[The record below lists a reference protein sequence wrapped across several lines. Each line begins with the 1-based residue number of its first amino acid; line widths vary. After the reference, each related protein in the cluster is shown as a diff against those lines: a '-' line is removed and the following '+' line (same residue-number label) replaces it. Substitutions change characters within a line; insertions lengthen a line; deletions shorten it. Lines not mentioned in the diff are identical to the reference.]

1 MTEGAFPS
9 DPIVDAPLSVADPEP
24 EDTAKDFPPDPIVD
38 APPTAPLGAGRVPP
52 YRAGQE
58 PPVIPERQW
67 SFAGTALPD
76 TEAYR
81 MGETIHPLSR
91 AVLQNFDLTSDIDS
105 NRAAIEQI
113 VAKTYPGLNREI
125 LSGYPDDRLR
135 SILETPKLRRALA
148 LDSATRE
155 RLAKNAEEA
164 AILRNEIPLM
174 MAAEG
179 AIATYTRMMLSAE
192 DRTPEAMVKRRRDVG
207 TVEALVEA
215 PIRSSVQAFWG
226 IYGEAESSRL
236 ANQATYAGR
245 PSDAFVNA
253 YKEWSLLGDE
263 QLGLAAPLGV
273 AEVIGKLQA
282 GASAAFD
289 AAVTDPEDAAELS
302 RRSVEVFNLATEKII
317 EASKNYPLPK
327 DVQALIAGLPK
338 VDGLFEQTQT
348 IAYLSANPVA
358 TAKWAAITGAESFPG
373 IAAGGAATLLGQ
385 PTLGL
390 TLMTMFN
397 ATRELAAITD
407 PELIKSIFEK
417 TGIDLGT
424 SAGRAE
430 YARKATPAALAA
442 RQESKRFRSSRAT
455 VISALSLSGI
465 GIASSLKRTRSMTLN
480 VSRAT
485 GVNVLAE
492 SLGEL
497 FAGRI
502 ATGEFNYQEALLE
515 GILGSGPLMTTLQLG
530 VAGRADVLKR
540 AEATKLEEWLRGNEE
555 VRGIIA
561 GIPVEKLDTAA
572 SVLADKMAAE
582 GNPDVFLSAENLLRF
597 DQDGDAIGTLGFT
610 REEVEQAAA
619 EGQDVQIDAQTFIR
633 HILGKDGFDSLI
645 RHTTFEEGALTPDE
659 AERSVEE
666 AINIE
671 AALNEKIDSMLGPE
685 LTKPVLDKLVED
697 ASAIRSSVAE
707 QLKATGRY
715 DADKSDAFALLTASQ
730 FTARAVRIAR
740 ETGQPVD
747 AAALFEAEN
756 LQIVGGQPAA
766 TAPTREAAPEGQI
779 AVFDSEG
786 NQQNLEVVARSE
798 AGGVI
803 VRLPSGEEVLLG
815 SKLEVSDPLSSDFVV
830 EGLPNAPRV
839 SDLSD
844 PELAYLEANRLERIA
859 AFEAAGETGQ
869 GGYEQ
874 AKRDLTAARS
884 ELGRRRQQPSSDD
897 NILEQGRIRS
907 VWDTIRG
914 KDSSSSVVTLR
925 HGGPPLEGG
934 KLDLEFT
941 GRANDPTSTSPR
953 ETTGVYFSTEGGTQ
967 ATQFSSTRRGSRV
980 RRLYEARLPAESL
993 SGVVDF
999 MSRVSDL
1006 SPEMQQTL
1014 ADLAAEAGIEI
1025 GRGEIAGNLIALI
1038 RSELENGTERLV
1050 DAGISGHET
1059 KSIKEMV
1066 IWDQALLDSAELF
1079 DVTEGDPIQLRQDAV
1094 ELFDTPLPVT
1104 PTGGKKGTTVLVK
1117 DIAAA
1122 FNDDHQTKFGRQLF
1136 PEESAEDYALVKE
1149 MAVDELR
1156 MALATENNGLGW
1168 YAKDV
1173 QDALEMT
1180 SRLYPTLLTEDGHR
1194 EYFLF
1199 MAGIFSNGTNP
1210 TQAWEMAA
1218 GAYDLFLADPNN
1230 VIPVE
1235 RLNADGSPVAMTTF
1249 KSKKTGEKITKPA
1262 GWGVRGATNNQQL
1275 AVLKYIVEQEGSL
1288 RAGVDWFLQEHP
1300 RAEINRVMIE
1310 SGGFKAGRYK
1320 TVAEKEGDPARG
1332 TDILGPKLGNYTASL
1347 LGIEVT
1353 DEDTTIDKWYTRTY
1367 RRWTGRLFE
1376 APLSDEGVADM
1387 PNPAGG
1393 GIERNTI
1400 FRLTGELSREF
1411 DIGPEDVQ
1419 AVLWFFEKRLWA
1431 NHGATLDEG
1440 TNSNGAEALLKKR
1453 GVDVNEG
1460 SLGEGSSNS
1469 GAAAAAGNTPLS
1481 EPSDPLTL
1489 NQDADSSTSLSGM
1502 YNPVVRAVDA
1512 LPLPEWKVEVTP
1524 QFTPAIAE
1532 EAASL
1537 ENEQRL
1543 QTIEEDGAF
1552 YGDVMEWF
1560 KTPAGLRLSAL
1571 YELKFQDDMGY
1582 TDKAARDNATADGA
1596 AIWKKLSST
1605 DFGAGVNRKGA
1616 LKWTAIEEFL
1626 TAVPGQKFSKPAV
1639 LSFLSKNGLVV
1650 EEVIADTEAREG
1662 ALDWDTNI
1670 LDADDALV
1678 YDEIETRAQEMVDEF
1693 NPSADDYV
1701 SVRLLDIINNSNSG
1715 VGQEAIADIVALH
1728 VAESGPRPAKEN
1740 QNLDLFEDADLN
1752 LSRLQG
1758 EWNAKLN
1765 NLFVENLYT
1774 DELVADA
1781 ARTAAMQDYAE
1792 SPYILSTVTLPN
1804 GYEVEISGG
1813 DDVGYSDDTYGSMA
1827 FNLLDAQQQV
1837 LVSAVEAGLFRDE
1850 DDPTTTRHEGYT
1862 EGTHTNYIERKLSL
1876 PDIEGDFFREDHF
1889 GDERNIVAFT
1899 RESDRVLDGKRVKS
1913 LDELQ
1918 SDWHQKGRQVGYAT
1932 GEEGLNLASTD
1943 NVVQAAA
1950 AFEALPPMSK
1960 EAVSAFIEDVTETD
1974 ATPLPQTETDA
1985 TPLLQYETKVIFEVV
2000 SGQAFQLDRLTGP
2013 DTVATPSVDNL
2024 LIPVSEFLS
2033 ELQSLLK
2040 KDARLQPFF
2049 DRIEEGAKQY
2059 KQARAELMG
2068 VPAAPFDEDAW
2079 IALGVKRALLDAARG
2094 GYEGFMF
2101 PSSRVLS
2108 ARYSDRARKMYE
2120 IQYDQKMPSIIK
2132 KLTGETPRAVDFEGR
2147 GYYTIDF
2154 TPELIAEI
2162 NDTGFSMFQDETEG
2176 GAAGPRGGFTPSD
2189 LITDQ
2194 DGKPVNLLQIFEK
2207 ADPTSFLHESGHFW
2221 LEQLKA
2227 DALAVGGGFQQDFKT
2242 VTDWWASR
2250 PLELREEAVRRAKK
2264 KKDKDSVAALQQ
2276 MTEAQVSAYARSGD
2290 LRGEGPSRYLSVAMH
2305 EQFARGVENY
2315 FATARAPSLA
2325 LGSIFSQFK
2334 VWVGSVYNRF
2344 MKLDVQFSPEV
2355 TGVVDRMLASDEEI
2369 TVVEGQYN
2377 MAPLLQTAEQ
2387 AGMTPTQFAAYQ
2399 KGVAEAGEARRAKQ
2413 LSKANRDH
2421 RRTLTKWWEESED
2434 AMRPEVEQEVAALPV
2449 YRLMYAITELG
2460 LADGSVLPD
2469 GEAVPRMDK
2478 AALAEVLEIE
2488 GYALADMPRVGS
2500 KTLYM
2505 EGGEAPAIVAA
2516 AFGYEDVVS
2525 MIAELTAVAPYAD
2538 AVAAAVKARME
2549 DRYGTFDSMYEAV
2562 DSAHI
2567 DKTAQ
2572 VLAAELQALRT
2583 TEPAF
2588 KQKFVRQYAR
2598 ERLLDA
2604 TTGEIRPFKYIQ
2616 AEKKH
2621 ADLAGAALKRGDRTE
2636 AYKHQFHRLVNHYM
2650 STEALKAQRD
2660 VDKKRTYM
2668 EGFSK
2673 RNKKFPS
2680 IEAEYVDVIKS
2691 ILKSVNFKTGAA
2703 GKAERTVEI
2712 AALEAFIETRQEQ
2725 DGALL
2730 TVPDFL
2736 LDPETNPNNNIRGM
2750 SYRRFLQL
2758 HEVIKR
2764 YDTQGRNAKRAR
2776 KGEDAVELSRLTA
2789 ELLTTLAARKDS
2801 LVSRFR
2807 SKSAS
2812 EENITGW
2819 KGLSFLAAVDGQLL
2833 KIEALLEAMDGSV
2846 LGPWH
2851 QSLYEPFSEA
2861 AAQSQELQLVVS
2873 DMIGSLVASLPR
2885 SVKKNFGKG
2894 ISPSLLGGLGK
2905 PGMRITRGNLV
2916 MLALN
2921 AGNEGNLD
2929 KVIRGLGGDV
2939 DTKVTGAGW
2948 NINEDILNTAF
2959 EQLTEE
2965 EWSLIRTVWA
2975 HAEKLWPTVDAIYR
2989 KEHGLSPDRV
2999 EPRTITTKFGD
3010 ITGGYFPLMY
3020 DKTVAGAS
3028 ADAEQKDALQLMQA
3042 QAGRASVNSSMTKAR
3057 TGYAAPVT
3065 LNINKLAS
3073 SFRNTIH
3080 FITHYEAVQNANK
3093 ILNQPEIKAAIEI
3106 KVGSAYYR
3114 ELRAWLAALA
3124 VNSNDTTDL
3133 GAVGEFFNQIYTNTT
3148 VAILGASYTTLGM
3161 QTLGIIN
3168 GQDRILAD
3176 AGYTPKN
3183 TALLQK
3189 DMAYGAMKAL
3199 DGQHARWIMEAS
3211 GEMRFRRD
3219 NIDQNVDEALRSL
3232 KGKTS
3237 VLPAVQRT
3245 AMQAIAQVQFYSVD
3259 MPVWTA
3265 AYNTSLRSHPNDTPR
3280 AVKYA
3285 DRVIRLS
3292 QSAGA
3297 LKDLSPIQRKAY
3309 LKPFLM
3315 FYTWFAAWYATQRGL
3330 GAEFGANITKRPA
3343 AAVARAATRMFVL
3356 LALTSVGV
3364 GLVRGKLPD
3373 WEEEDPET
3381 GETRYA
3387 MLDFIRKESLST
3399 FTGSIPVLRE
3409 ITSGWASG
3417 FGYSGGAGTIAF
3429 ESVEALLSTVAKEV
3443 PQLFSEDEDAEVPDE
3458 ERVYSDAAE
3467 KLSPY
3472 IMLLGV
3478 ILGVPAVQVNRTL
3491 GGIANLFDE
3500 VEGASPMDVLL
3511 GPANEDELRRR
3522 LEN

>member
-1 MTEGAFPS
+1 MAEGAFPSDPVVDAPLSVAAPEPEDNFGEFPS
-9 DPIVDAPLSVADPEP
+9 DPIVDAA
-24 EDTAKDFPPDPIVD
+24 
-38 APPTAPLGAGRVPP
+38 PTAPLESSRVPP

-67 SFAGTALPD
+67 SVFGTPLPG
-76 TEAYR
+76 TEADIR
-81 MGETIHPLSR
+81 GETIHPLSR
-91 AVLQNFDLTSDIDS
+91 AALQNFDLTSDIDS
-105 NRAAIEQI
+105 NRAAIEQV

-125 LSGYPDDRLR
+125 LSGYPDARLK
-135 SILETPKLRRALA
+135 SIIETPKLRQALA

-174 MAAEG
+174 LAAEG
-179 AIATYTRMMLSAE
+179 AIATYNRMMMSAE
-192 DRTPEAMVKRRRDVG
+192 DRTPEAMVKRRRDVNLA
-207 TVEALVEA
+207 TALVEA
-215 PIRSSVQAFWG
+215 PIRTSIQTFWG
-226 IYGEAESSRL
+226 IYGEAQSSAL

-245 PSDAFVNA
+245 PVAAFVNA
-253 YKEWSLLGDE
+253 FKEWSPMGGE
-263 QLGLAAPLGV
+263 QYALIPDPVSLVGKVGAGAGAAFTAGLA
-273 AEVIGKLQA
+273 
-282 GASAAFD
+282 
-289 AAVTDPEDAAELS
+289 DPEDAAKLS
-302 RRSVEVFNLATEKII
+302 EMAAEAFNRATENII
-317 EASKNYPLPK
+317 QASKDFPLPK
-327 DVQALIAGLPK
+327 DVQALVAGLPK
-338 VDGLFEQTQT
+338 VKGFFDQIQT
-348 IAYLSANPVA
+348 IAYLAANPVA
-358 TAKWAAITGAESFPG
+358 TAKWAAITGSESFPG

-385 PTLGL
+385 PALGL
-390 TLMTMFN
+390 SLMTAFN
-397 ATRELAAITD
+397 AAREFAAIND
-407 PELIKSIFEK
+407 PELYKSVLEK
-417 TGIDLGT
+417 TGINLET
-424 SAGRAE
+424 VAGRAE
-430 YARKATPAALAA
+430 YARNETPAARAA
-442 RQESKRFRSSRAT
+442 RQESERFRTSRA
-455 VISALSLSGI
+455 VIISATSLAGI
-465 GIASSLKRTRSMTLN
+465 KIAGGLKPTRSMTLN
-480 VSRAT
+480 VGRAT
-485 GVNVLAE
+485 GVNVSAE
-492 SLGEL
+492 AFGEL

-502 ATGEFNYQEALLE
+502 ATGEYNFQAALLE

-530 VAGRADVLKR
+530 VAGRADALKR
-540 AEATKLEEWLRGNEE
+540 AETTKLEEWLRGNEE
-555 VRGIIA
+555 VLGLIA
-561 GIPVEKLDTAA
+561 NIPVEKLDTAA

-597 DQDGDAIGTLGFT
+597 DQDGDAIGTLGLT
-610 REEVEQAAA
+610 REEVERAAS

-666 AINIE
+666 GISIE

-697 ASAIRSSVAE
+697 ASAIRSLVAE
-707 QLKATGRY
+707 QIKATGRY
-715 DADKSDAFALLTASQ
+715 DAAKSDAFALLTASRY
-730 FTARAVRIAR
+730 TARAVRIAR

-747 AAALFEAEN
+747 AAALFEADN
-756 LQIVGGQPAA
+756 LQIAGGQPAPSA
-766 TAPTREAAPEGQI
+766 LQQALTGTGRVAITPAET
-779 AVFDSEG
+779 VFFDEILG
-786 NQQNLEVVARSE
+786 NEV
-798 AGGVI
+798 
-803 VRLPSGEEVLLG
+803 
-815 SKLEVSDPLSSDFVV
+815 
-830 EGLPNAPRV
+830 N
-839 SDLSD
+839 
-844 PELAYLEANRLERIA
+844 
-859 AFEAAGETGQ
+859 
-869 GGYEQ
+869 
-874 AKRDLTAARS
+874 RS
-884 ELGRRRQQPSSDD
+884 ELIEAVPSLRVEGGELFVAAADIDAFMGEMDGFSRADGARTVPPRLRALTSARD
-897 NILEQGRIRS
+897 IVSKMNFEQGRIRS

-967 ATQFSSTRRGSRV
+967 ATQFSSNRRGSRV

-1025 GRGEIAGNLIALI
+1025 GRGEIAGNLISSI
-1038 RSELENGTERLV
+1038 RNELENGTELLV
-1050 DAGISGHET
+1050 EAGISGHE
-1059 KSIKEMV
+1059 KKLINEMV

-1079 DVTEGDPIQLRQDAV
+1079 DVTEGDPVQLRQDDIEQNAKEFGVSAEVLKAELDAV
-1094 ELFDTPLPVT
+1094 GGDITQTPRFKEWFGDSKVVDADGNPMVVYHGTDADIEVFDPALSRAAIKGLGVFLSSSPPVANTYATGSSGRNVIPAYASLKTPIVVEAAGKVWSQLGPDTVIRIPARTAALDPDAALLSELGVDGDRPARQDFAEQEVRISDLGLVGRNGMVTTNDIARWAKEQDGIDGIVFNDIVDRGPGMIDAESSAAALQPATNVLAFDPSQVKSVFNRGAFDPASDNILEQSAVDIFDTPLPVT

-1156 MALATENNGLGW
+1156 MALTTENNGLGW

-1173 QDALEMT
+1173 QDAVQNT
-1180 SRLYPTLLTEDGHR
+1180 SLLYPTLLTEAGHKD
-1194 EYFLF
+1194 YFLF

-1218 GAYDLFLADPNN
+1218 GAYDLFLADPDSA
-1230 VIPVE
+1230 IPVE
-1235 RLNADGSPVAMTTF
+1235 RRNADGSPVAMTSF
-1249 KSKKTGEKITKPA
+1249 KDKKTGKKITKPA

-1275 AVLKYIVEQEGSL
+1275 AVLKYLVEQEGSL
-1288 RAGVDWFLQEHP
+1288 ESGVAWFLQEHP
-1300 RAEINRVMIE
+1300 RDEINRVMVE

-1320 TVAEKEGDPARG
+1320 TKADRAGPPARG
-1332 TDILGPKLGNYTASL
+1332 TDVLGPKLGNYTASL
-1347 LGIEVT
+1347 LGIEVS
-1353 DEDTTIDKWYTRTY
+1353 DQDTTIDKWYTRTY
-1367 RRWTGRLFE
+1367 RRWAGRLFE
-1376 APLSDEGVADM
+1376 APLSNEGVADM
-1387 PNPAGG
+1387 PSPAGG

-1400 FRLTGELSREF
+1400 FRLTGELSQEF
-1411 DIGPEDVQ
+1411 NIGPEDVQ

-1431 NHGATLDEG
+1431 NHGASLDEG
-1440 TNSNGAEALLKKR
+1440 TNSNGAKVLLEKR
-1453 GVDVNEG
+1453 GIDVPEG
-1460 SLGEGSSNS
+1460 SLEQ
-1469 GAAAAAGNTPLS
+1469 GAS
-1481 EPSDPLTL
+1481 
-1489 NQDADSSTSLSGM
+1489 
-1502 YNPVVRAVDA
+1502 
-1512 LPLPEWKVEVTP
+1512 
-1524 QFTPAIAE
+1524 
-1532 EAASL
+1532 
-1537 ENEQRL
+1537 
-1543 QTIEEDGAF
+1543 
-1552 YGDVMEWF
+1552 
-1560 KTPAGLRLSAL
+1560 PAGTPTSAL
-1571 YELKFQDDMGY
+1571 E
-1582 TDKAARDNATADGA
+1582 
-1596 AIWKKLSST
+1596 
-1605 DFGAGVNRKGA
+1605 
-1616 LKWTAIEEFL
+1616 
-1626 TAVPGQKFSKPAV
+1626 
-1639 LSFLSKNGLVV
+1639 
-1650 EEVIADTEAREG
+1650 
-1662 ALDWDTNI
+1662 
-1670 LDADDALV
+1670 
-1678 YDEIETRAQEMVDEF
+1678 
-1693 NPSADDYV
+1693 
-1701 SVRLLDIINNSNSG
+1701 
-1715 VGQEAIADIVALH
+1715 
-1728 VAESGPRPAKEN
+1728 
-1740 QNLDLFEDADLN
+1740 
-1752 LSRLQG
+1752 
-1758 EWNAKLN
+1758 
-1765 NLFVENLYT
+1765 
-1774 DELVADA
+1774 
-1781 ARTAAMQDYAE
+1781 
-1792 SPYILSTVTLPN
+1792 
-1804 GYEVEISGG
+1804 
-1813 DDVGYSDDTYGSMA
+1813 
-1827 FNLLDAQQQV
+1827 QQ
-1837 LVSAVEAGLFRDE
+1837 R
-1850 DDPTTTRHEGYT
+1850 
-1862 EGTHTNYIERKLSL
+1862 
-1876 PDIEGDFFREDHF
+1876 
-1889 GDERNIVAFT
+1889 
-1899 RESDRVLDGKRVKS
+1899 
-1913 LDELQ
+1913 
-1918 SDWHQKGRQVGYAT
+1918 
-1932 GEEGLNLASTD
+1932 
-1943 NVVQAAA
+1943 
-1950 AFEALPPMSK
+1950 
-1960 EAVSAFIEDVTETD
+1960 
-1974 ATPLPQTETDA
+1974 
-1985 TPLLQYETKVIFEVV
+1985 
-2000 SGQAFQLDRLTGP
+2000 
-2013 DTVATPSVDNL
+2013 
-2024 LIPVSEFLS
+2024 
-2033 ELQSLLK
+2033 
-2040 KDARLQPFF
+2040 
-2049 DRIEEGAKQY
+2049 
-2059 KQARAELMG
+2059 
-2068 VPAAPFDEDAW
+2068 
-2079 IALGVKRALLDAARG
+2079 
-2094 GYEGFMF
+2094 
-2101 PSSRVLS
+2101 
-2108 ARYSDRARKMYE
+2108 
-2120 IQYDQKMPSIIK
+2120 
-2132 KLTGETPRAVDFEGR
+2132 
-2147 GYYTIDF
+2147 
-2154 TPELIAEI
+2154 
-2162 NDTGFSMFQDETEG
+2162 

-2194 DGKPVNLLQIFEK
+2194 EGNPVNLIQIFEK
-2207 ADPTSFLHESGHFW
+2207 ADPTTFLHESGHFW

-2227 DALAVGGGFQQDFKT
+2227 DALAVGGGFQNDFKA

-2276 MTEAQVSAYARSGD
+2276 MTEAQVSAYARSGE

-2315 FATARAPSLA
+2315 FATGRAPSLA

-2355 TGVVDRMLASDEEI
+2355 TGVVDRLLASDEEI

-2387 AGMTPTQFAAYQ
+2387 AGMTPTQFSAYQ
-2399 KGVAEAGEARRAKQ
+2399 REVAEAGEARRAKQ
-2413 LSKANRDH
+2413 VSKTNRDH
-2421 RRTLTKWWEESED
+2421 KRTLTKWWEDSED

-2478 AALAEVLEIE
+2478 AALAEVLEAE
-2488 GYALADMPRVGS
+2488 GYALADMPTVGS

-2516 AFGYEDVVS
+2516 AFGYEDVIS
-2525 MIAELTAVAPYAD
+2525 MIAELTAVAPYDD

-2549 DRYGTFDSMYEAV
+2549 DRYGAFDSMYEAV

-2604 TTGEIRPFKYIQ
+2604 TTEEIRPFKYIQ

-2621 ADLAGAALKRGDRTE
+2621 ADLAGAALKRGDRTA

-2650 STEALKAQRD
+2650 ATEALKAQRD

-2703 GKAERTVEI
+2703 GKAERTAEI
-2712 AALEAFIETRQEQ
+2712 AALGAFIETRQEQ

-2776 KGEDAVELSRLTA
+2776 KGEDAVELSLLTA

-2801 LVSRFR
+2801 FVSRFR

-2812 EENITGW
+2812 EEGITGW

-2851 QSLYEPFSEA
+2851 QSLYEPFSA
-2861 AAQSQELQLVVS
+2861 AAVQSQELQLEVS
-2873 DMIGSLVASLPR
+2873 DIIGELVAALPR

-2965 EWSLIRTVWA
+2965 EWSLIKTVWA

-2989 KEHGLSPDRV
+2989 KEHGTSPDRV

-3080 FITHYEAVQNANK
+3080 FVTHYEAVQNANK
-3093 ILNQPEIKAAIEI
+3093 ILNQPEIKAAVEI

-3176 AGYTPKN
+3176 VGYTPKN
-3183 TALLQK
+3183 AALLQK

-3237 VLPAVQRT
+3237 VIPAVQRT

-3330 GAEFGANITKRPA
+3330 GAEFGAGITKRPT

-3356 LALTSVGV
+3356 LALSSVGV
-3364 GLVRGKLPD
+3364 GLVRGTLPD

-3381 GETRYA
+3381 GENRYA

-3429 ESVEALLSTVAKEV
+3429 ESVEALFSTVAKEV
-3443 PQLFSEDEDAEVPDE
+3443 PQLFVEDEDAEVPDDE
-3458 ERVYSDAAE
+3458 TVYSDAAK
-3467 KLSPY
+3467 KLAPY

-3478 ILGVPAVQVNRTL
+3478 LRGIPAVQPNRTL
-3491 GGIANLFDE
+3491 GGIANLLDE

-3511 GPANEDELRRR
+3511 GPPNEDELRRR